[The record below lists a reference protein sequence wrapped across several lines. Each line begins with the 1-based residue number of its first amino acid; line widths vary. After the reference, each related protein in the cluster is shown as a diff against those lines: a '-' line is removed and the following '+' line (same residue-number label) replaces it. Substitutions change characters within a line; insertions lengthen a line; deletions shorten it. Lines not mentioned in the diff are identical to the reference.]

1 MYVYMKQTLEGTENY
16 IQRKYEYKLF
26 YQTKKEMKK
35 RDHKLVAS
43 NVYIFNLVVVKKKT
57 VLNNLCTRRLNSL
70 IQTVALILTHLGLI
84 LIVNDSI

>member
-26 YQTKKEMKK
+26 YQTEKEMKK

-43 NVYIFNLVVVKKKT
+43 NVYIFNLVVLKKNCFKQFMHQEIKQSHT
-57 VLNNLCTRRLNSL
+57 DSCINSNSPRAYFNS
-70 IQTVALILTHLGLI
+70 Q
-84 LIVNDSI
+84 